1 MADVVDLT
9 IPSGAD
15 LLVLARL
22 TAATVAS
29 RAGFDVEEVEDLRL
43 AVDELCV
50 ALIRPGTEGRLTL
63 EFRRDADLIEVK
75 CSYEVL
81 ETAPLAEADD
91 DLIEGLS
98 DRILDALV
106 DEHGRLLVD
115 GSEQAWLRKRR
126 ARQQA

>member
-1 MADVVDLT
+1 MAD
-9 IPSGAD
+9 
-15 LLVLARL
+15 
-22 TAATVAS
+22 
-29 RAGFDVEEVEDLRL
+29 RA
-43 AVDELCV
+43 
-50 ALIRPGTEGRLTL
+50 
-63 EFRRDADLIEVK
+63 RDADLIEVK

-81 ETAPLAEADD
+81 DTAPSVDADD
-91 DLIEGLS
+91 DLIDGLS

>member
-1 MADVVDLT
+1 MADVVGLS

-50 ALIRPGTEGRLTL
+50 ALIRPGTQGRLTL
-63 EFRRDADLIEVK
+63 EFSRDAELIEVR

-81 ETAPLAEADD
+81 QTAPSAEADD

-115 GSEQAWLRKRR
+115 GNEQAWLRKRR